1 MRLLVV
7 DDEPIIRNGLLKMAQ
22 QYAPAFDMI
31 ETAANGAEAME
42 RIAEN
47 EPDIVLTDIR
57 MPKVDGLELCRYLY
71 QGYSHIQTVVISGFN
86 DFDYAQKCLS
96 YGVKHYLLKPVIATD
111 LHELFDQLMKAQL
124 QGYVPMSRYVEWI
137 ERMEEHIWSLQ
148 VDEMSR
154 MYGQWREQCAHL
166 NAQQLRS
173 RQHDAMEMLYKRFLE
188 KNRPIKPGIRGES
201 KAQSKAELF
210 AEFEA
215 GLQAIADGLSASR
228 KGNFKDPMQEAKAYI
243 DSHLS
248 QEITLKEVAEM
259 VGLTPTYFSA
269 LFKKLTNENFVSY
282 RINRRM
288 EKACELLAFPHLRTV
303 DVAAEVGYDD
313 YPHFTKT
320 FKKIVGVSPSE
331 YRGTLGIK

>member
-7 DDEPIIRNGLLKMAQ
+7 DDEPIIRTGLLKMAEH
-22 QYAPAFDMI
+22 YVPAFDAI
-31 ETAANGAEAME
+31 ETAANGAEALE

-47 EPDIVLTDIR
+47 EPDIILTDIR
-57 MPKVDGLELCRYLY
+57 MPKMDGLELCRYVY
-71 QGYSHIQTVVISGFN
+71 QGYSHIQTVVISGYN

-96 YGVKHYLLKPVIATD
+96 YGVKHYLLKPVTAPD
-111 LHELFDQLMKAQL
+111 LHETLDQLMKAQL
-124 QGYVPMSRYVEWI
+124 QGYVPVSRYVEWI
-137 ERMEEHIWSLQ
+137 ERMEQHIWSLQ
-148 VDEMSR
+148 GDEMSR
-154 MYGQWREQCAHL
+154 MHAEWREDCAHL
-166 NAQQLRS
+166 NTQQLRS
-173 RQHDAMEMLYKRFLE
+173 KQNDAMDLLYKRFQE
-188 KNRPIKPGIRGES
+188 KNRPIKATGRYAMSG
-201 KAQSKAELF
+201 QSKAELF

-215 GLQAIADGLSASR
+215 CLQSITDELSASR

-269 LFKKLTNENFVSY
+269 LFKKLTHENFVSY

-288 EKACELLAFPHLRTV
+288 EKARELLAFPHLRTV
-303 DVAAEVGYDD
+303 DVASEVGYDD

-331 YRGTLGIK
+331 YRSSLGIK